1 MQNFANKKKW
11 GLSQILCQWFSK
23 YFKKKE
29 KCFFFQ
35 CCKYIRLY
43 NLDPNKKV
51 KYKVK
56 GKERYF
62 FKTKI
67 EPKVLAE
74 RFYNCYTLV
83 NQ

>member
-1 MQNFANKKKW
+1 MRSFTDFM
-11 GLSQILCQWFSK
+11 SMVFQIFQ
-23 YFKKKE
+23 E
-29 KCFFFQ
+29 KRKMFFFQ

-56 GKERYF
+56 GKERYLKKKF
-62 FKTKI
+62 
-67 EPKVLAE
+67 EPKVPAK

>member
-1 MQNFANKKKW
+1 MQNFANKKNEVFHRFYVN
-11 GLSQILCQWFSK
+11 GFPNISR
-23 YFKKKE
+23 KKKNV
-29 KCFFFQ
+29 FFFQ

-67 EPKVLAE
+67 EPKVPAE